1 MRQSHV
7 VLSPVAVLAVL
18 EDVLALYGRF
28 GQRYIVPYNGLNF
41 KFELFFVFPFGTISY
56 REAGYF
62 SATGLTVSPDKEA
75 TGNTLSNEVGEEDF
89 PVASASGPCRDWQP
103 AIELCRKNK
112 RAFGMECVW
121 GTAVRSKMG
130 KLRCYKRI
138 AFRLV
143 SRSTMGYGIRF
154 DKRERVM
161 KI

>member
-1 MRQSHV
+1 MNKRYYEHTLPIIRGS
-7 VLSPVAVLAVL
+7 LSNT
-18 EDVLALYGRF
+18 Y
-28 GQRYIVPYNGLNF
+28 LNF

>member
-1 MRQSHV
+1 MSY
-7 VLSPVAVLAVL
+7 A
-18 EDVLALYGRF
+18 
-28 GQRYIVPYNGLNF
+28 LNF

-75 TGNTLSNEVGEEDF
+75 TGHTLSNEVGEEDF

>member
-1 MRQSHV
+1 M
-7 VLSPVAVLAVL
+7 
-18 EDVLALYGRF
+18 
-28 GQRYIVPYNGLNF
+28 
-41 KFELFFVFPFGTISY
+41 
-56 REAGYF
+56 
-62 SATGLTVSPDKEA
+62 TVSPDKEA

-89 PVASASGPCRDWQP
+89 PVASASGPCRDRQP